1 MGEKEAADKLVKEKA
16 EAAKKAAEEKAAA
29 EKLAEEEAAAAK
41 KAAEEKAAAEKLAEE
56 EAAAAKKAADEKAKN
71 SNFLAVV
78 PEKEAVSAG
87 PTDVDTQ
94 APTVEDK
101 KSEKDSQQDANTD
114 D

>member
-56 EAAAAKKAADEKAKN
+56 EAAAAKKVAEEKAAAASWPRRKLQLRKRQLTRKRRTLI
-71 SNFLAVV
+71 SLRSYR
-78 PEKEAVSAG
+78 KRKQSLQDR
-87 PTDVDTQ
+87 PT
-94 APTVEDK
+94 
-101 KSEKDSQQDANTD
+101 
-114 D
+114 